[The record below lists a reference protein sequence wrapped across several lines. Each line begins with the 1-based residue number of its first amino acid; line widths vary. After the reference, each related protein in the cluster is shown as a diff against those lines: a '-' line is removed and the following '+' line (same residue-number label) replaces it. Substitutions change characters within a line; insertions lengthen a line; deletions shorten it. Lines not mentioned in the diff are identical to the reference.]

1 MNEHDVFKALAD
13 ESRRILL
20 DALIAEDGQTLAEL
34 CAHLPTMTRFGV
46 MKHLQILEEAHVI
59 TTRKVGREKHHY
71 LNPVPIQE
79 IYDRWVSKFSRQWS
93 QTLTALK
100 YTLESQH
107 MNDKPTHVQQI
118 FIRTTPEELWKALTD
133 GKMTRMYYFACSV
146 ESEWIPGAPYIMRDV
161 HGNIAIKGQVLEID
175 RPKRLVTTFHPKW
188 EGDDLAIPD
197 TIVTYEIEQL
207 GATCKLTLIHEGL
220 ITGNDQHEG
229 FKEGWAQILSG
240 LKTLLETGQPLVI
253 SRNSGD
259 G

>member
-34 CAHLPTMTRFGV
+34 CTHLPTMTRFGV

-59 TTRKVGREKHHY
+59 TTRKVGREKYHY

-100 YTLESQH
+100 YTLESH
-107 MNDKPTHVQQI
+107 PMNDKPAHVQQI
-118 FIRTTPEELWKALTD
+118 FIRTTPEELWKALTHS
-133 GKMTRMYYFACSV
+133 KMTRMYFFACTI
-146 ESEWIPGAPYIMRDV
+146 ESDWTPGAPYVMRDV
-161 HGNIAIKGQVLEID
+161 QGNIAIQGQVLEID
-175 RPKRLVTTFHPKW
+175 PPKRLVTTFRYLVGGIEPTT
-188 EGDDLAIPD
+188 PD
-197 TIVTYEIEQL
+197 TTVIYEIEQL
-207 GATCKLTLIHEGL
+207 GAACKLTLTHQGI
-220 ITGNDQHEG
+220 IANDPLHEG

-240 LKTLLETGQPLVI
+240 LKTLLETGQPLI
-253 SRNSGD
+253 IDREDN
-259 G
+259 